1 MGGGAAAGRALSG
14 PRAIG
19 RVGCGGAPS
28 PTIAARSP
36 AVISLKMRRPF
47 QSLPRRIFLDSCTA
61 QTLRDYG
68 GYIYEGEPVADF
80 DRIRRVT
87 DGLANLEA
95 LRNIFLV
102 NERALF
108 EWIVSHGSLQEA
120 HNKLD
125 PGHMQW
131 LWDIADDSEVC
142 LNGDGPTAETK
153 ALAARL
159 AEFRFGYL
167 SQKDRWLLRDAI
179 FLRCEA
185 FLTMERRL
193 PSNAEHIRRE
203 LGIEVL
209 TPITHWEMLRPW
221 RALWC

>member
-1 MGGGAAAGRALSG
+1 MIRFSFLL
-14 PRAIG
+14 RIQ
-19 RVGCGGAPS
+19 R
-28 PTIAARSP
+28 
-36 AVISLKMRRPF
+36 MRFSEGTRPF
-47 QSLPRRIFLDSCTA
+47 ESLPRRIFLDSCTA

-68 GYIYEGEPVADF
+68 GYIYEGEPIADS

-108 EWIVSHGSLQEA
+108 EWIVSHSSLQEA
-120 HNKLD
+120 HEKRD
-125 PGHMQW
+125 PAHMLW
-131 LWDIADDSEVC
+131 LWDIADHSEVC
-142 LNGDGPTAETK
+142 LNGDGPTDETK

-159 AEFRFGYL
+159 AESRFGYL
-167 SQKDRWLLRDAI
+167 SEKDRQLLQDAI

-193 PSNAEHIRRE
+193 PRNAAHIQRE

-221 RALWC
+221 TALWC